1 MLVTGVYRHGYTLVF
16 QLIKGLKGYSL
27 ALFHCGANNSAEDWV
42 VNSLGGR
49 VTKVLEPY
57 LVSHTL
63 LKMNYDI
70 RAFAGD
76 LELTEEFL
84 KEFLSC
90 VDIGALWYDAEYR
103 ATSKGSDGVF
113 INFKSFNSS
122 YAVVNKWKFVKNYQE
137 VSKKENL
144 QYLARLQGVRSLE
157 QLKMIYDLSW
167 ILDENDQLKRD
178 YRCITTEE
186 ELDEVV
192 RTLGDERY
200 QLVGFDTETTG
211 VDVFYLGGKSES
223 RDKILGFSLSWK
235 KGQAV
240 YVPLESNKFK
250 CLNKDQVIPKIFP
263 ILEKKKLIMAN
274 GSFDIRVA
282 YDLGYNLS
290 IFFDTMI
297 AQYDL
302 DPKFSKG
309 RKSLKFMSREYLGEQ
324 TLELDEVLG
333 GSVDGR
339 LIKDLDKEVIT
350 IYGCADAEQL
360 LRLYPILRKEL
371 IDGGLVNCFTNDM
384 KLVPITSVAEYYSVK
399 LDVKLLK
406 SLKEINERDLKSL
419 TEFMNAYLIQV
430 TRAKVIR
437 EVFFDQPEIQN
448 QLRALREEGFKDEEV
463 VSELM
468 KNPESQKVFEAV
480 KSDKEVL
487 RCIRSMAVKH
497 NKEGKEIP
505 WNYSSPVDVSF
516 ILYELLEYPVTK
528 INKKKKVSRDNE
540 ALEALCRQKT
550 GNSRGA
556 MKEDLL
562 SCVDEYGL
570 EFHQD
575 KVLLSAERFNQCK
588 YPFAYALQTWREL
601 DKLKT
606 GFYESLDENRIGEYR
621 CTTNNMTAADTAR
634 IINPIQTL
642 KKDLKRL
649 VVCPSDDY
657 YMIDFDAAQI
667 EFRVMIGLASV
678 AWSKLCESL
687 GDKCSPEFKE
697 HDISYLVERLN
708 LPWADYHR
716 EGGAALVGTTPAK
729 MTKSQRSRVK
739 APHFAIPYGGEA
751 PTIAKDKL
759 VGVTDPSKRRQILFE
774 TEEILDAW
782 KNKMFPLYWFL
793 ETIRDQAITPV
804 QDKSKLSPILR
815 ERVAE
820 GEASGIKRQYGM
832 IRNGFGRRIYY
843 NLSYEEMAVKWWE
856 SDQEALREEDRRS
869 SAVMKEKFPKE
880 WKRFVSQTER
890 SMNSIIR
897 RAAGNYPIQSFAR
910 EIFVKMM
917 LNLRKELVLRGYS
930 GQGPG
935 KEKVIQ
941 NVFIH
946 DENLLLV
953 HKSIHPFEMYE
964 IIRKACMLE
973 IPGHPKYYCGVSV
986 VNTWY
991 DAKDDSLEAPIEFLD
1006 AMIERFKE
1014 NREEC
1019 LREDWQ
1025 SDPVSYVKG
1034 KITEWIREYCDKELS
1049 KWVKN
1054 GVLDLDEFR
1063 EHNENYFLLIRPVLH
1078 TDSFKFDSSLGLSKE
1093 ECCCLQHLKDKSI
1106 VVKWG
1111 DKAMTLRELGFDKSP
1126 ENVDKSPE
1134 SVDKSPESV
1143 DKSLESVEQTS
1154 EFSFSNEELPAFD
1167 LDSFDF
1173 FDLDEDIKSLREEDS
1188 SSMASGLLEE
1198 DIVFEDLQMSEENL
1212 NESFNDKVDEEEFS
1226 EEVHKPIFCLLMH
1239 GELHVDLSK
1248 CRNPLKSYEAI
1259 HSFLGAYKSEGRQSM
1274 GVVYHANF
1282 GTSMEV
1288 FRVKPDINV
1297 ALISQILTDDFDST
1311 KKSREVLE

>member
-1 MLVTGVYRHGYTLVF
+1 MIVTGIYKHGYTLAF

-27 ALFHCGANNSAEDWV
+27 ALFHCGANDSAEDWV
-42 VNSLGGR
+42 LNSIGGR
-49 VTKVLEPY
+49 VNKSVQPY

-70 RAFAGD
+70 RAFSGE
-76 LELTEEFL
+76 LSLTEEFL
-84 KEFLSC
+84 KEFLKY
-90 VDIGALWYDAEYR
+90 VDINALWYDTEYR
-103 ATSKGSDGVF
+103 ENSRGDKGVSIEF
-113 INFKSFNSS
+113 RSFNAS
-122 YAVVNKWKFVKNYQE
+122 YAVVNKWKFIKDYHE
-137 VSKKENL
+137 VSKRDNI
-144 QYLARLQGVRSLE
+144 QYLVRLQGVRSLD
-157 QLKMIYDLSW
+157 QLKVIYDLSW
-167 ILDENDQLKRD
+167 ILDENNNLKRD
-178 YRCITTEE
+178 YRCITTKE
-186 ELDEVV
+186 ELDWVV
-192 RTLGDERY
+192 ENLKDERH
-200 QLVGFDTETTG
+200 QLIGFDTETTG
-211 VDVFYLGGKSES
+211 VNVFYLGGDTTL
-223 RDKILGFSLSWK
+223 RDKIVGFSLSWQ

-240 YVPLESNKFK
+240 YVPLESNKFE
-250 CLNKDQVIPKIFP
+250 CLSVEEVIPVIFP

-282 YDLGYNLS
+282 YDLGYHFS

-309 RKSLKFMSREYLGEQ
+309 RKSLKYMSRQYLGEQ

-339 LIKDLDKEVIT
+339 LIRDLDKDVIT

-371 IDGGLVNCFTNDM
+371 IQGDLVNCFTNDM
-384 KLVPITSVAEYYSVK
+384 KLVPITSIAEYYSVK
-399 LDVKLLK
+399 LDVELLHT
-406 SLKEINERDLKSL
+406 LKEINERDLKSL
-419 TEFMNAYLIQV
+419 TEFMNAYLLQA
-430 TRAKVIR
+430 TRTKVIR
-437 EVFFDQPEIQN
+437 EVFFDQPEIKA
-448 QLRALREEGFKDEEV
+448 QLETIREQGYRSEEV
-463 VSELM
+463 IGKLM
-468 KNPESQKVFEAV
+468 ENPENAKLFQAV
-480 KSDKEVL
+480 KSDQDVMM
-487 RCIRSMAVKH
+487 CIRSMAIKH
-497 NKEGKEIP
+497 NKEGKEVP
-505 WNYSSPVDVSF
+505 WNYSSPVDISY

-528 INKKKKVSRDNE
+528 LNKKKKVSRDNE
-540 ALEALCRQKT
+540 ALEALCRQKNET
-550 GNSRGA
+550 SKGT

-562 SCVDEYGL
+562 SCVEEYHLG
-570 EFHQD
+570 FKQNT
-575 KVLLSAERFNQCK
+575 VLLSAEEFNKCK
-588 YPFAYALQTWREL
+588 YPFAYALQVWREL

-606 GFYESLDENRIGEYR
+606 GFYESLDDNRIGEYR
-621 CTTNNMTAADTAR
+621 CTSNNMTAADTAR

-649 VVCPSDDY
+649 VVCPSSDY

-678 AWSKLCESL
+678 AWSRLCKSL
-687 GDKCSPEFKE
+687 GDKCSPEFLE
-697 HDISYLVERLN
+697 HDISYLVDRLN

-729 MTKSQRSRVK
+729 MTKSQRSKVK
-739 APHFAIPYGGEA
+739 GPHFAIPYGGEA

-793 ETIRDQAITPV
+793 ETVRDQAITPV
-804 QDKSKLSPILR
+804 IDKAQLSPILR

-843 NLSYEEMAVKWWE
+843 NLSYEETAEKWWE
-856 SDQEALREEDRRS
+856 TDQELLREEDRRNV
-869 SAVMKEKFPKE
+869 AVMKEHFPKE
-880 WKRFVSQTER
+880 WRNFVKQTER

-917 LNLRKELVLRGYS
+917 LNLRKTLVEKGYS

-964 IIRKACMLE
+964 IIRDACMLTL
-973 IPGHPKYYCGVSV
+973 PGHPRYYCGVSV

-991 DAKDDSLEAPIEFLD
+991 DAKDDSLEAPIEFLNK
-1006 AMIERFKE
+1006 MIDDFKAD
-1014 NREEC
+1014 REKY

-1025 SDPVSYVKG
+1025 DDPVSYVKG
-1034 KITEWIREYCDKELS
+1034 YITKWVREYCDEELS

-1054 GVLDLDEFR
+1054 GVLDLDDFR

-1078 TDSFKFDSSLGLSKE
+1078 TDKFKFDETLGLSKE
-1093 ECCCLQHLKDKSI
+1093 ECCCLQHIKNKDTI
-1106 VVKWG
+1106 IKWG
-1111 DKAMTLRELGFDKSP
+1111 DKAMTLRELGFDETPDTVSP
-1126 ENVDKSPE
+1126 QP
-1134 SVDKSPESV
+1134 
-1143 DKSLESVEQTS
+1143 VEETH
-1154 EFSFSNEELPAFD
+1154 EFDFSNDELPDLD
-1167 LDSFDF
+1167 LDSLDF
-1173 FDLDEDIKSLREEDS
+1173 FDLDEDVDTLREEDAS
-1188 SSMASGLLEE
+1188 SLASSVLEE
-1198 DIVFEDLQMSEENL
+1198 DIIFEDLQMSEENL
-1212 NESFNDKVDEEEFS
+1212 SEAYNEKVDEEEYS
-1226 EEVHKPIFCLLMH
+1226 QEVQRPVFCLLMQ
-1239 GELHVDLSK
+1239 GDLHIDLSK
-1248 CRNPLKSYEAI
+1248 CKHALKSYQTI
-1259 HSFLGAYKSEGRQSM
+1259 HSFLEAYKSDARQSIS
-1274 GVVYHANF
+1274 VVYHANF
-1282 GTSMEV
+1282 GAVKEK
-1288 FRVKPDINV
+1288 FRVRPDVNV
-1297 ALISQILTDDFDST
+1297 ALISQILTEDFDLT
-1311 KKSREVLE
+1311 KRSKEVLA